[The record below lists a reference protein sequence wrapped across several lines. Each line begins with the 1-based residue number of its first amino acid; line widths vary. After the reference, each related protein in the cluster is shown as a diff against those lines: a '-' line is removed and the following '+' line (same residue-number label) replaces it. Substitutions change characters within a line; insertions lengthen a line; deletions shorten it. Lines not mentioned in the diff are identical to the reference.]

1 MQVKIN
7 DPRPSY
13 VQIADGIRRAIQSG
27 ELAAGTKLP
36 SGRDLTRE
44 WGVAVMTAQKA
55 VDQLRAEGL
64 VHSQQGR
71 GVFVAASPDSR
82 PEGTDASGLG
92 ETVEDLRRRLAAVE
106 QLLGMDDDAAT

>member
-13 VQIADGIRRAIQSG
+13 VQIADGIRHAIQSG
-27 ELAAGTKLP
+27 DLAAGTKLP
-36 SGRDLTRE
+36 SGRDLAKE

-71 GVFVAASPDSR
+71 GVFVAASPDGR
-82 PEGTDASGLG
+82 PADTDASGLR
-92 ETVEDLRRRLAAVE
+92 ETVEDLKRRLAAVE
-106 QLLGMDDDAAT
+106 QRLGMDADDAT

>member
-1 MQVKIN
+1 MKIN

-13 VQIADGIRRAIQSG
+13 VQIADGVRRAILTG

-36 SGRDLTRE
+36 SGRELAKE

-71 GVFVAASPDSR
+71 GVFVAASPKSP
-82 PEGTDASGLG
+82 PEDTGASELR

-106 QLLGMDDDAAT
+106 RRLGMDDDSAN